1 MERESSL
8 KQHFT
13 FSPHANEPPHPSRS
27 RTSLVSCVGLGSH
40 LSMLTSPLRGCL
52 LSACLPNGSL
62 ILNVNLLG
70 LTHPSLAAPILSI
83 RTQQLPQNPRLARS
97 FLSSSFESTVAQSL
111 LPTSGFFFFFFS
123 TSGFSSAWP
132 IQHCSFIF
140 LLPWAKIYSLLISPF
155 VHLLSLSLALLSG
168 RYFPSASGSW

>member
-111 LPTSGFFFFFFS
+111 LPTSGFFFFFFLPQVSPVPGQFS
-123 TSGFSSAWP
+123 TAVLFFCFP
-132 IQHCSFIF
+132 EPKYI
-140 LLPWAKIYSLLISPF
+140 
-155 VHLLSLSLALLSG
+155 
-168 RYFPSASGSW
+168 RY